1 MTTVGERIAALSEVP
16 TDSTLLF
23 RVSDDGEEREVVL
36 ARAPAG
42 ETAPGGG
49 GDGDGDGDTDAGRP
63 APMDT
68 DESPVSVVAWLNQ
81 CQHFTHIPLDKGSGA
96 PVRGDEVVCANHGAM
111 FALDTGR
118 CTFGPCEGA
127 YLTGVDVAIDDG
139 DVVLADQAYDYL
151 GRGPAADDG
160 DLTSTSNVEF

>member
-1 MTTVGERIAALSEVP
+1 MTVGERIAALSEVP
-16 TDSTLLF
+16 VDSTLLF
-23 RVSDDGEEREVVL
+23 RVRDADAEADGEREVIL
-36 ARAPAG
+36 ARAPDSESETGTGREGSADG
-42 ETAPGGG
+42 ETDA
-49 GDGDGDGDTDAGRP
+49 DGTGPT
-63 APMDT
+63 
-68 DESPVSVVAWLNQ
+68 VVAWINQ
-81 CQHFTHIPLDKGSGA
+81 CQHFTHVPLDKGSGA

-127 YLTGVDVAIDDG
+127 YLTGVAVTVDDG
-139 DVVLADQAYDYL
+139 DVLLVDPAYDYV